1 MNNKMGKAQWRKVKN
16 KRKYAQKKQSNVL
29 AQQIM
34 AWRTA
39 LMYQRVATAKF
50 GR

>member
-1 MNNKMGKAQWRKVKN
+1 MNKKGKAQWRKVKN
-16 KRKYAQKKQSNVL
+16 KRKYAQKKQNSLL

-39 LMYQRVATAKF
+39 LMYNRVASAKF
-50 GR
+50 GG